1 MESKDS
7 MATDESSHATSCIDE
22 RREYFIYLLAHK
34 MHKKVAHPLEI
45 HEKFTRAECR
55 CYVLASIA
63 FGLPKADLVG

>member
-45 HEKFTRAECR
+45 HEKFTRKGPGRESFWTGD
-55 CYVLASIA
+55 Y
-63 FGLPKADLVG
+63 